1 MGAVCGFSKERERFK
16 NKKEKRKRQ
25 DSNVTDRQLHRAG
38 ENICLAARE
47 KHEISQP
54 GDFTPAGEI

>member
-25 DSNVTDRQLHRAG
+25 DSNVTDRQLYRDG

-47 KHEISQP
+47 KHEISRR
-54 GDFTPAGEI
+54 DFTPAGEI